1 MSASLE
7 NMDAPILAS
16 MTDTEIDRF
25 VENIN
30 PDNIVDACL
39 QIRMYCEHIQRI
51 ARHRS
56 DLSPEARI
64 MIENMAKL
72 SKAIADLELIST
84 LEMNCA

>member
-1 MSASLE
+1 MGTSLE
-7 NMDAPILAS
+7 NMDAPILAG
-16 MTDTEIDRF
+16 MTDTEIDKY

-39 QIRMYCEHIQRI
+39 QIRMYCEHIQRL
-51 ARHRS
+51 ARNRS
-56 DLSPEARI
+56 DLSPDARI
-64 MIENMAKL
+64 MIENLAKL